1 MESKC
6 NIFSVTYKSVHSI
19 LLPKQNI
26 TDSVQ
31 SKLFVI
37 IKYII
42 QGMSG
47 MSGGQAVADNVV
59 RRFVRFPT
67 TVKASTYLEKD
78 MSLIVC

>member
-1 MESKC
+1 MYHLFNTSKWLL
-6 NIFSVTYKSVHSI
+6 

-31 SKLFVI
+31 NTLFVI
-37 IKYII
+37 IKDII

-47 MSGGQAVADNVV
+47 MSRGQAVADNVV

-67 TVKASTYLEKD
+67 TVKVSLYLEND
-78 MSLIVC
+78 MSFIVC